1 MHLIPIHCEQQDA
14 RLASNDDAST
24 SFAAFDDGDDA
35 DSRAFATAMARV
47 ASDTKGGDVMLL
59 HVAPLVY
66 WTSYML
72 VVTVFSR

>member
-1 MHLIPIHCEQQDA
+1 ME
-14 RLASNDDAST
+14 DDE
-24 SFAAFDDGDDA
+24 

-72 VVTVFSR
+72 VVTVFSRYIVVGGHV